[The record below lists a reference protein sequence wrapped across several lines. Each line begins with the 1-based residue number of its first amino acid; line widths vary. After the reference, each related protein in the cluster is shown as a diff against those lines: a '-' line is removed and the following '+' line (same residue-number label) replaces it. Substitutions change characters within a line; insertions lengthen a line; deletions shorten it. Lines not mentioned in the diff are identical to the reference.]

1 MNPDKPKSSYLLEI
15 ERRSNDLLRVYNP
28 LGEDY
33 VVEWDR
39 RGGTKLFR
47 VPAKSEE
54 VLIRYIAE
62 KYIREMYEKILNDK
76 ARDAIVKENERRVS
90 KGMAEMDKTQRT
102 GEQMQFEAKFYNPS
116 DEEAKKII
124 SILYVG
130 LEREYGVDKG
140 YRPGVTKT
148 DDRPAFTKALEIVSE
163 EKGYSTNGEKT
174 LQNASGE
181 ATQGLLKC
189 DWPGCEYTTEHKIA
203 LFQHKKTHREEMGDL
218 EVKKAEAVSKIS
230 K

>member
-1 MNPDKPKSSYLLEI
+1 MHPDHPKSSYLQEI
-15 ERRSNDLLRVYNP
+15 ERRANDLLRVFNP
-28 LGEDY
+28 LEEDY
-33 VVEWDR
+33 VVVWDR
-39 RGGTKLFR
+39 RGGEKLFR

-62 KYIREMYEKILNDK
+62 KYIKEMYEKILNDK
-76 ARDAIVKENERRVS
+76 AHDAIVAENERRVS

-102 GEQMQFEAKFYNPS
+102 GEQMQFEAKFYSPS

-140 YRPGVTKT
+140 YRPGQTKT
-148 DDRPAFTKALEIVSE
+148 DDRPAFTKALESVSQD
-163 EKGYSTNGEKT
+163 KGYTGE
-174 LQNASGE
+174 NATQKVSVE
-181 ATQGLLKC
+181 ATEGLLKC
-189 DWPGCEYTTEHKIA
+189 DWPGCDYTTEHKIA
-203 LFQHKKTHREEMGDL
+203 LFQHKKTHRAEMGDL

>member
-1 MNPDKPKSSYLLEI
+1 MNPDKPKSTYLLEL

-28 LGEDY
+28 LAEDV

-39 RGGTKLFR
+39 RGGVKLFR

-54 VLIRYIAE
+54 VLIRYIGE
-62 KYIREMYEKILNDK
+62 KYIKEMFDKITMDK
-76 ARDAIVKENERRVS
+76 AHDAILKENQRRVKS
-90 KGMAEMDKTQRT
+90 GMAEMDKTQRT
-102 GEQMQFEAKFYNPS
+102 GEQMQFESKFYNPS

-140 YRPGVTKT
+140 YRPGAEKT
-148 DDRPAFTKALEIVSE
+148 DDRPAFTKALESVSE
-163 EKGYSTNGEKT
+163 EKGYTTNGEKT
-174 LQNASGE
+174 PQNVVGE
-181 ATQGLLKC
+181 ATEGLLRC
-189 DWPGCEYTTEHKIA
+189 DYPSCTFTTQHKIA
-203 LFQHKKTHREEMGDL
+203 LFNHKKTHRDNL
-218 EVKKAEAVSKIS
+218 EVKKEEAVSKIS